1 MYRQL
6 FILFIFCLGAV
17 GAAARSLP
25 MSLDEAIALARVRSV
40 DAAEALD
47 ELRTAYWEWRSY
59 RADQLPELRFE
70 ATLPR
75 YSKQYSAYMNEL
87 GNYSFVANNFL
98 EAQGTL
104 SLTQNVRL
112 TGGTVSLSTS
122 LDYLRQFGSNASN
135 RFMSIPIALT
145 INQPIFGTNHMR
157 WNSRIEPVR
166 YSEAKA
172 AFLSATEDVSRL
184 AVQYYFSLLLSCEN
198 LAIAEQNLA
207 NAEKL
212 YTVAQEKRKMGQI
225 SENDLLQMELNLLDA
240 RSDHTDCLSS
250 QKADMFNLR
259 SFLDLEQDVEI
270 VPQIPDSVPQVTI
283 SFNDALD
290 RALANNK
297 FAKNMMRRQL
307 EADYEVAR
315 AKGNLRQISLV
326 AQIGYSGTDTEFND
340 AYRRLRSNQVASIGV
355 SIPLLDWGKR
365 RGQVKVA
372 ESNRRVTESRLRR
385 EAMNFNQELFILIE
399 RFCNQQSQLSIATR
413 ASEIALKRYDTN
425 VQTYMIGRISTLDLN
440 DSQTKKDTALRQYV
454 NELYLFWSYWYQIRS
469 LTLYDYLNH
478 GDINADIERII
489 RME

>member
-6 FILFIFCLGAV
+6 FILFILCLSATGAT
-17 GAAARSLP
+17 ARSLP

-59 RADQLPELRFE
+59 RADQLPELRLE

-75 YSKQYSAYMNEL
+75 YSKQYNAYMNEL

-172 AFLSATEDVSRL
+172 AFLSATEDVSCL